1 MTEIEKMA
9 VQPMNEVIAKLLMQ
23 RNKGTEDCVTTSEY
37 AREIGMHAPDLNSAL
52 IDLGILERKSGQLRL
67 TLKYQ
72 ERGYTMNRSCFKYT
86 KRGQLV
92 EIVYPVWT
100 SKGVDFLRKKLNI
113 KK

>member
-1 MTEIEKMA
+1 MTGMEKMA
-9 VQPMNEVIAKLLMQ
+9 VQPMNEVIA
-23 RNKGTEDCVTTSEY
+23 
-37 AREIGMHAPDLNSAL
+37 
-52 IDLGILERKSGQLRL
+52 
-67 TLKYQ
+67 
-72 ERGYTMNRSCFKYT
+72 

>member
-1 MTEIEKMA
+1 MTGMEKM
-9 VQPMNEVIAKLLMQ
+9 
-23 RNKGTEDCVTTSEY
+23 
-37 AREIGMHAPDLNSAL
+37 
-52 IDLGILERKSGQLRL
+52 
-67 TLKYQ
+67 YQ
-72 ERGYTMNRSCFKYT
+72 ERGYTMNRSCFKYN